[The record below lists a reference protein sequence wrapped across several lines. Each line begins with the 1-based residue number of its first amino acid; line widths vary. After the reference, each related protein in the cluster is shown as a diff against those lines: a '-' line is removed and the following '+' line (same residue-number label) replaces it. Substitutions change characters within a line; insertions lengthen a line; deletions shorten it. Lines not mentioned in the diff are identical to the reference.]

1 MALVEVDTVPFEVV
15 TTDLEFPE
23 GPVALPDGDVLVV
36 EVRGGRLTRVHPDG
50 TKDVV
55 ADVGGGPNGAAIG
68 PDGAAYVVNNGGFAW
83 TKLPDPWIPVGENA
97 SNEPRRCR
105 AGRLYW
111 SRRLSTSTRS
121 QSRRTARSSLR
132 PSAASSRCD
141 PTDRRR

>member
-1 MALVEVDTVPFEVV
+1 MPGADGDAWPFEVV

-83 TKLPDPWIPVGENA
+83 MKPPEFSGGWVDRVDLDTGEVT
-97 SNEPRRCR
+97 
-105 AGRLYW
+105 RLYD
-111 SRRLSTSTRS
+111 T
-121 QSRRTARSSLR
+121 
-132 PSAASSRCD
+132 CD
-141 PTDRRR
+141 GERFVGPNDIVFDAEGGFWFTDF